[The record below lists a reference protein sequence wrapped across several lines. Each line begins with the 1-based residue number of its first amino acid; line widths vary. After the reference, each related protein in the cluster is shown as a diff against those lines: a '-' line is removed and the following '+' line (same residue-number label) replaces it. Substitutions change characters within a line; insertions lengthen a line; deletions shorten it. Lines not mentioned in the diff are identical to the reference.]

1 MRGRELLIGSC
12 PVCRI
17 AVGVIVGSAVVVVVV
32 VVNTVV
38 AVGTVVVVA
47 AAVCCGR
54 LLVGWLW
61 GGTLLDVKGRGA
73 RTTGVGRGGA
83 R

>member
-32 VVNTVV
+32 NTVV
-38 AVGTVVVVA
+38 AVGTVVVV

>member
-17 AVGVIVGSAVVVVVV
+17 AVGVIVGSAVVVVV
-32 VVNTVV
+32 NTVV
-38 AVGTVVVVA
+38 AVGTVVVV

-73 RTTGVGRGGA
+73 RITGVGRGGA